1 MRTTFTILGTPV
13 AKGRPRLG
21 KYGTYTPEKTVEY
34 ENLVRTIYQAEGHPK
49 HEGYIG
55 LVVRAYMPIP
65 KSTSKKKRAL
75 MLEGEIRPAKRPDWD
90 NIGKIVSDSLNGL
103 AWDDDRQV
111 VAGHVMKWYSEQ
123 PRAEVIICSSED
135 GREV

>member
-34 ENLVRTIYQAEGHPK
+34 ENLIRTIYQTEGHPK
-49 HEGYIG
+49 HEGYVG
-55 LVVRAYMPIP
+55 LVVRTYMPIP
-65 KSTSKKKRAL
+65 KSTSKKNRAL
-75 MLEGEIRPAKRPDWD
+75 MIEGEIRPAKRPDAD
-90 NIGKIVSDSLNGL
+90 NILKIYGDALNGI
-103 AWDDDRQV
+103 AWDDDSQV

-123 PRAEVIICSSED
+123 PRVEVIICSS
-135 GREV
+135 GNGKEV